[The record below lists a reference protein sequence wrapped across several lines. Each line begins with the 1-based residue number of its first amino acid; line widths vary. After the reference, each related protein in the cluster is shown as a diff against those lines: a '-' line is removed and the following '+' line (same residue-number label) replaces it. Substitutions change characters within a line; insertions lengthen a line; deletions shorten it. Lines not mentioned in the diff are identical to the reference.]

1 MEEQRKGEMKVLQE
15 EKEQLQT
22 LIIRQTTIIGEL
34 EQQLIKVSSNNT
46 VLQHQQQK
54 LLDTVNNLIQSISV
68 GSVRGESAL
77 QALFNSLSL

>member
-1 MEEQRKGEMKVLQE
+1 MKDMEEQRKGEMKVLQE

-54 LLDTVNNLIQSISV
+54 LLDTVNSLIQSISV

-77 QALFNSLSL
+77 KALIFN